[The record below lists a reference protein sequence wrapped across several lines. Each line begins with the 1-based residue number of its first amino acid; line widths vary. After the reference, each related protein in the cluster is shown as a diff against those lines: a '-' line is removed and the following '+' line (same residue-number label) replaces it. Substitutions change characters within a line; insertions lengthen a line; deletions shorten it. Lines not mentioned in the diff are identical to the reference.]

1 MRARQGLHSSPSWP
15 RGLACRRP
23 SSAGSATSRSSPV
36 PPSPARESRRRWHAR
51 SPGLVTTRPSLL
63 HSRDQ
68 VRECHAATLH
78 RRLASIRRR
87 RGHRRGFLSSWFSV
101 STRAR
106 CYDVEGVWKCC
117 GEVVIIVGDRVG
129 WVGLWC
135 YDVEGVWKCC
145 GEVVIIVGDR
155 VGWVGLW
162 CYDVEGV
169 WKCCGEVV
177 IIVGDRVGW
186 VGLWCYDVEGVWKC
200 CGEVVIIVGDR
211 VGWVGLW

>member
-1 MRARQGLHSSPSWP
+1 MLKETRGKPPFSLDTKTRHRSPTTSTPLPSLPRRTRDVDDDAGDDAGDDAVHHQKTPVTTHLLLLSSPMRARQGLHSSPSWP

-51 SPGLVTTRPSLL
+51 SPRLVTTRPSLL

-68 VRECHAATLH
+68 VRERHAATIH

-106 CYDVEGVWKCC
+106 LMMRNVRACVLFGIGIGVS
-117 GEVVIIVGDRVG
+117 VQ
-129 WVGLWC
+129 
-135 YDVEGVWKCC
+135 
-145 GEVVIIVGDR
+145 
-155 VGWVGLW
+155 
-162 CYDVEGV
+162 
-169 WKCCGEVV
+169 
-177 IIVGDRVGW
+177 
-186 VGLWCYDVEGVWKC
+186 
-200 CGEVVIIVGDR
+200 
-211 VGWVGLW
+211 